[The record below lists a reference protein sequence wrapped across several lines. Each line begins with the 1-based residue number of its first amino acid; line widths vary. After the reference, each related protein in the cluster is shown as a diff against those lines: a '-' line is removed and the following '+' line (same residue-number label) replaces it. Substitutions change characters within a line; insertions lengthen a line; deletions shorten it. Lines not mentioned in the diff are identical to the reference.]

1 MRHTNLFVKVG
12 RANPKP
18 VCTVSQD
25 SPSHDLQLDVQER
38 RKFSELLDSGVDPER
53 VEFSRESVDTGD
65 IAPAPVARVTKQP
78 RTARK

>member
-25 SPSHDLQLDVQER
+25 SPTHDLQLDVQER